1 MIKSKKIQF
10 FLIFLV
16 IVIISVIVG
25 RHFITKH
32 FIKKF
37 SKMPPPEVIVK
48 TVSKSTFYESIETF
62 GTALSLKNKNYRIK
76 KDKMFNENIII
87 GKIVEKGELI
97 LETSDEKI
105 IAPFSGIVG
114 KREIA
119 QGVLGT
125 ESFILTLDDT
135 SSIVLNIKV
144 PEIYLNILKPG
155 LSAEVKSDSFK
166 RRFYGTVN
174 SVSSRVDPSTR
185 SVLANIIIKNKE
197 LKLIPGMLLDIKI
210 IYDKKEQLGIPE
222 NSILIQ
228 GETAFVY
235 KVLEDNTVNKVE
247 IKIGKRNF
255 GKVSIVEGLS
265 LGDKIVT
272 EGISKVRDKIKI
284 KILSKNVSN

>member
-10 FLIFLV
+10 FLAVLI
-16 IVIISVIVG
+16 IIIISVIVG
-25 RHFITKH
+25 RHFVTKH
-32 FIKKF
+32 FVKKF
-37 SKMPPPEVIVK
+37 SKMPPPGVIVNI
-48 TVSKSTFYESIETF
+48 VNKSTFYESIETF

-76 KDKMFNENIII
+76 KDETLNENIII
-87 GKIVEKGELI
+87 GKIVEKGDLI
-97 LETSDEKI
+97 FETSDQKI
-105 IAPFSGIVG
+105 IAPFKGILG

-155 LSAEVKSDSFK
+155 LPAEVKSDSFEK
-166 RRFYGTVN
+166 KFYGTID

-185 SVLANIIIKNKE
+185 SVLANIIVKNKKLE
-197 LKLIPGMLLDIKI
+197 LIPGMLLDIKI

-222 NSILIQ
+222 NSLLVQ
-228 GETAFVY
+228 GSTAFVY
-235 KVLEDNTVNKVE
+235 KVLEDNTVEKVE
-247 IKIGKRNF
+247 VKIGKRNF
-255 GKVSIVEGLS
+255 GKVSIIDGLY
-265 LGDKIVT
+265 LGDKIVA

-284 KILSKNVSN
+284 KILN

>member
-10 FLIFLV
+10 FLAVLI
-16 IVIISVIVG
+16 IIIISVIVG
-25 RHFITKH
+25 RHFVTKH
-32 FIKKF
+32 FVKKF
-37 SKMPPPEVIVK
+37 SKMPPPGVIVNI
-48 TVSKSTFYESIETF
+48 VDKSTFYESIETF

-76 KDKMFNENIII
+76 KDEILNENIII
-87 GKIVEKGELI
+87 GKIVEKGDLI
-97 LETSDEKI
+97 FETSDQKI
-105 IAPFSGIVG
+105 IAPFKGILG

-155 LSAEVKSDSFK
+155 LPAEVKSDSFEK
-166 RRFYGTVN
+166 KFYGTID

-185 SVLANIIIKNKE
+185 SVLANIIVKNKKLE
-197 LKLIPGMLLDIKI
+197 LIPGMLLDIKI

-222 NSILIQ
+222 NSLLVQ
-228 GETAFVY
+228 GSTAFVY
-235 KVLEDNTVNKVE
+235 KVLEDNTVEKVE
-247 IKIGKRNF
+247 VKIGKRNF
-255 GKVSIVEGLS
+255 GKVSIIDGLY
-265 LGDKIVT
+265 LGDKIVA

-284 KILSKNVSN
+284 KILN

>member
-10 FLIFLV
+10 FLIVLL
-16 IVIISVIVG
+16 IIIISVIVG
-25 RHFITKH
+25 RHFVTKH
-32 FIKKF
+32 FVKKF
-37 SKMPPPEVIVK
+37 SKMPPPGVIVN
-48 TVSKSTFYESIETF
+48 TVSKSTFYQSIETF

-76 KDKMFNENIII
+76 KSEILNENIII
-87 GKIVEKGELI
+87 GKVVEEGEVI
-97 LETSDEKI
+97 FETSDKKI
-105 IAPFSGIVG
+105 VAPFKGILG

-135 SSIVLNIKV
+135 TSILLNIKV

-155 LSAEVKSDSFK
+155 LSAEVKSDSFEK
-166 RRFYGTVN
+166 KFYGTIE

-185 SVLANIIIKNKE
+185 SVLASIIVENKD

-222 NSILIQ
+222 NSLLIQ

-235 KVLEDNTVNKVE
+235 KVLEDNTVNKIKV
-247 IKIGKRNF
+247 KIGKRNF
-255 GKVSIVEGLS
+255 GKVSIIDGLS

-284 KILSKNVSN
+284 KILN